1 MTNLAIYK
9 RALAAL
15 ALCAV
20 VALPAWAVERI
31 KTDGK
36 SKDSPIKVLK
46 LDFQDSGYGLPS
58 PNAEI
63 RISTT
68 VQNSSTKDDLK
79 NVVIHLQ
86 LKNLE
91 GDVVQ
96 EWTKNIPVMK
106 KGTTV
111 EFQPDGIYYNY
122 SFNNLQGAVMVEH
135 DKPEPPAEDADG
147 DDKTKTK

>member
-1 MTNLAIYK
+1 MSAMTTLLRK
-9 RALAAL
+9 ALM
-15 ALCAV
+15 AV
-20 VALPAWAVERI
+20 LVCSVFTLPVWADKV

-36 SKDSPIKVLK
+36 NKDSPIKVLK
-46 LDFQDSGYGLPS
+46 MDFSDSGYGLPS

-63 RISTT
+63 RLSTT
-68 VQNSSTKDDLK
+68 IQNSSTTDDLK

-96 EWTKNIPVMK
+96 EWTKNLALMK
-106 KGTTV
+106 KGTTA
-111 EFQPDGIYYNY
+111 EFTPDGIYYNY

-135 DKPEPPAEDADG
+135 DKIEPKTDAEA
-147 DDKTKTK
+147 KPK

>member
-1 MTNLAIYK
+1 MGL
-9 RALAAL
+9 L
-15 ALCAV
+15 LCAV
-20 VALPAWAVERI
+20 VGLPVWAAERV

-36 SKDSPIKVLK
+36 SKESPIKVLR

-63 RISTT
+63 RIATAI
-68 VQNSSTKDDLK
+68 QNSSPTDDLK

-96 EWTKNIPVMK
+96 EWKKNLPVMK

-122 SFNNLQGAVMVEH
+122 TFNNLQGAVLVEH
-135 DKPEPPAEDADG
+135 DKVEKPDDAE
-147 DDKTKTK
+147 KTK

>member
-1 MTNLAIYK
+1 MSPMS
-9 RALAAL
+9 RARKILTGL
-15 ALCAV
+15 LLCAV
-20 VALPAWAVERI
+20 MALPVLAVERI

-46 LDFQDSGYGLPS
+46 LDFQDSGYGLPG
-58 PNAEI
+58 PTAEI

-68 VQNSSTKDDLK
+68 VSNASKTDDLK

-96 EWTKNIPVMK
+96 EWTKSIPLMK

-122 SFNNLQGAVMVEH
+122 TFNNLQGAVLVEH
-135 DKPEPPAEDADG
+135 DKVEEKPEG
-147 DDKTKTK
+147 DDTKTTTK

>member
-1 MTNLAIYK
+1 MSATLLKKVWIG
-9 RALAAL
+9 LLVGVVLGLPVWAA
-15 ALCAV
+15 
-20 VALPAWAVERI
+20 ERV

-36 SKDSPIKVLK
+36 SKDSPIKVVK
-46 LDFQDSGYGLPS
+46 LDFQDSGYGMPGPTS
-58 PNAEI
+58 EI

-68 VQNSSTKDDLK
+68 VSNSSTTDDLK

-96 EWTKNIPVMK
+96 EWKKNLPLMK

-122 SFNNLQGAVMVEH
+122 TFNNLQGAVLVEH
-135 DKPEPPAEDADG
+135 DKVEKADDAS
-147 DDKTKTK
+147 KTK

>member
-1 MTNLAIYK
+1 MTSFRK
-9 RALAAL
+9 ALTGL
-15 ALCAV
+15 LMCAV
-20 VALPAWAVERI
+20 LGLPVWAAEKI

-36 SKDSPIKVLK
+36 NKDSPIKVVK
-46 LDFQDSGYGLPS
+46 LDFQDSGYGLPG
-58 PNAEI
+58 PTAEI

-68 VQNSSTKDDLK
+68 VQNSSKDDDLK

-96 EWTKNIPVMK
+96 EWTKTIPTMK
-106 KGTTV
+106 KGATV

-122 SFNNLQGAVMVEH
+122 TFNNLQGAVLVEH
-135 DKPEPPAEDADG
+135 DKVEKADADA
-147 DDKTKTK
+147 DAAKP

>member
-1 MTNLAIYK
+1 MSNLK
-9 RALAAL
+9 RALTGL
-15 ALCAV
+15 MLCAV

-36 SKDSPIKVLK
+36 SKDSPIKIVK

-63 RISTT
+63 RIATT

-96 EWTKNIPVMK
+96 EWTKNLPLMK

-122 SFNNLQGAVMVEH
+122 SFNNLQGGVMVEH
-135 DKPEPPAEDADG
+135 DKPEPPAEEGG
-147 DDKTKTK
+147 DKPKTTK

>member
-1 MTNLAIYK
+1 MMSAMTFARK
-9 RALAAL
+9 ALTGLLIGTVL
-15 ALCAV
+15 ALPV
-20 VALPAWAVERI
+20 WAAEKI

-36 SKDSPIKVLK
+36 NKDSPIKVVK
-46 LDFQDSGYGLPS
+46 MDFQDSGYGLPS

-68 VQNSSTKDDLK
+68 IQNTSPTDDLK
-79 NVVIHLQ
+79 NVIIHLQ

-96 EWTKNIPVMK
+96 EWTKNLPLMK

-111 EFQPDGIYYNY
+111 EFQPDAVYYNY
-122 SFNNLQGAVMVEH
+122 TFNNLQGGVMVEH
-135 DKPEPPAEDADG
+135 DKVEKPVEDAG
-147 DDKTKTK
+147 AKPK

>member
-1 MTNLAIYK
+1 MSNLK
-9 RALAAL
+9 RALTGL
-15 ALCAV
+15 MLCAV

-36 SKDSPIKVLK
+36 SKDSPIKIIK
-46 LDFQDSGYGLPS
+46 MDFQDSGYGLPS

-96 EWTKNIPVMK
+96 EWTKNLPLMK

-122 SFNNLQGAVMVEH
+122 SFNNLQGGVMVEH
-135 DKPEPPAEDADG
+135 DKPEPAPEEGG
-147 DDKTKTK
+147 DKPKTTK

>member
-1 MTNLAIYK
+1 MTSLRK
-9 RALAAL
+9 ALTGL
-15 ALCAV
+15 LVCAV
-20 VALPAWAVERI
+20 LGLPVWAAEKI

-36 SKDSPIKVLK
+36 NKDSPIRVVK
-46 LDFQDSGYGLPS
+46 LDFQDSGYGLPG
-58 PNAEI
+58 PTAEI

-68 VQNSSTKDDLK
+68 VQNSSKEDDLK
-79 NVVIHLQ
+79 NVTIRLQ

-96 EWTKNIPVMK
+96 EWTKNLPLMK

-122 SFNNLQGAVMVEH
+122 TFNNLQGAVLVEH
-135 DKPEPPAEDADG
+135 DKVEKADTEAG
-147 DDKTKTK
+147 AKPK

>member
-1 MTNLAIYK
+1 MTFFKKAVAGLLA
-9 RALAAL
+9 
-15 ALCAV
+15 CV
-20 VALPAWAVERI
+20 VLGLPAWAAEKI

-36 SKDSPIKVLK
+36 NKDSPIKVVK

-58 PNAEI
+58 PTAEI

-68 VQNSSTKDDLK
+68 IQNSSKEDDLK
-79 NVVIHLQ
+79 NVVIKLQ

-96 EWTKNIPVMK
+96 EWTKNLPLMK
-106 KGTTV
+106 KGTTI

-122 SFNNLQGAVMVEH
+122 SFNNLQGGVEVEH
-135 DKPEPPAEDADG
+135 DKVEKAEPDAG
-147 DDKTKTK
+147 AKPK